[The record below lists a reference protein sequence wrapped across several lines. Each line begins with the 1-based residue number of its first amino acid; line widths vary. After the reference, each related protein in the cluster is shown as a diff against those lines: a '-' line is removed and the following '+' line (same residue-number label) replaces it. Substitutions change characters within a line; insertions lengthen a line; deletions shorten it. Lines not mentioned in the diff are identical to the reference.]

1 MPSNESRISNE
12 PAFWAFVIIAMNFHR
27 IIYPALITLTYW
39 LKRDNPI
46 EACRQKSRLTIYI
59 YLQGTLTNCIFMEK
73 ISFYSLLF
81 WYGKPSSKTKAT
93 DYIGLHV
100 TLINHFNN
108 TSLRKIVNSLLCS
121 ITINWD
127 EWYSYYYIF
136 NFGHA
141 CFKSTFKI
149 EFRLIYCCLDVAL
162 KTVSL
167 SLKSN
172 LDWINFSVRNMA
184 VNMAAAPTSWTTF
197 YLKVHVPLIQLSFL
211 TYFLFLLFKY

>member
-1 MPSNESRISNE
+1 MH
-12 PAFWAFVIIAMNFHR
+12 FHGKDFFLF
-27 IIYPALITLTYW
+27 P
-39 LKRDNPI
+39 
-46 EACRQKSRLTIYI
+46 
-59 YLQGTLTNCIFMEK
+59 
-73 ISFYSLLF
+73 LF

-93 DYIGLHV
+93 DYSGLHV
-100 TLINHFNN
+100 TLINHFI
-108 TSLRKIVNSLLCS
+108 KILTHNSLLCS

-141 CFKSTFKI
+141 CTFKI

>member
-1 MPSNESRISNE
+1 MAEIHP
-12 PAFWAFVIIAMNFHR
+12 V
-27 IIYPALITLTYW
+27 
-39 LKRDNPI
+39 
-46 EACRQKSRLTIYI
+46 
-59 YLQGTLTNCIFMEK
+59 
-73 ISFYSLLF
+73 
-81 WYGKPSSKTKAT
+81 
-93 DYIGLHV
+93 
-100 TLINHFNN
+100 NN

-141 CFKSTFKI
+141 CFKSTFNI